1 MKMRWSSQVQLTF
14 AAAIVLVPLTAK
26 AQGLP
31 DGQGKD
37 LVAGICTGCH
47 QTDMITRSSGYTAEH
62 WKELTGTMID
72 LSGDPPTQT
81 AIIDYLAQHYPPN
94 TSRAPKQV
102 SGPVQIAIKEW
113 TVPTLG
119 QRSRDPVEAPD
130 GSIWWVGQFGNLVGR
145 LDPVTG
151 EMKEFQLPAN
161 AKPHTVTL
169 DAQGTPW
176 YSGNMNGTVGKVD
189 PATGKAT

>member
-1 MKMRWSSQVQLTF
+1 MNGWPRRRHIWRKPMFLCSPANLSVIVAVSLLPL
-14 AAAIVLVPLTAK
+14 AAH
-26 AQGLP
+26 AQGSGGLP
-31 DGQGKD
+31 DGNGKD

-119 QRSRDPVEAPD
+119 QR
-130 GSIWWVGQFGNLVGR
+130 
-145 LDPVTG
+145 
-151 EMKEFQLPAN
+151 
-161 AKPHTVTL
+161 
-169 DAQGTPW
+169 
-176 YSGNMNGTVGKVD
+176 
-189 PATGKAT
+189 